1 MTQMTCRR
9 AVARRLLASAVIV
22 VLATACQTA
31 GPNAGQAEPSP
42 GADYL
47 PAEMLA
53 DSVGVNIHVAY
64 SDTAYGDLARLVRLL
79 QDLGVH
85 HVRDGVRVASPA
97 EDAAVVALR
106 NAGISLLLIS
116 GDPRHGNGTGSTQ
129 QALGWLRGSARGS
142 FDSIEGAN
150 EWDCSGSP
158 TWKEELRRYQL
169 MTEPAFRAA
178 FPTAALIAPSFCRAA
193 NQRSY
198 GSADGV
204 AATNAHF
211 YAAGKAP
218 ETTLGPVLA
227 DARLLNAESQVWV
240 TETGYHNSLIG
251 EHEQPGV
258 SERAAATY
266 IVRTLLGD
274 ANRGV
279 TRTYLYELLDEK
291 ADNRGDQMEQHFGL
305 VRNDG
310 TPKPAFWAV
319 RNLLQLLASRAP
331 SGSQGTSVNVESD
344 DGSMQHLIVSEPD
357 GRRIVFVWR
366 AASVWDLQEQRDLAP
381 RPSSARLTS
390 SRTARWQRLDVSK
403 QGAVPTDM
411 GTQRALEV
419 AVGGAPIAF
428 IATPTGD

>member
-1 MTQMTCRR
+1 MTSRR
-9 AVARRLLASAVIV
+9 SLARRLLAGGVLLL
-22 VLATACQTA
+22 LATACQTVE
-31 GPNAGQAEPSP
+31 PNAGQAEPSP

-47 PAEMLA
+47 SALELA

-64 SDTAYGDLARLVRLL
+64 SDTAYGDLPRLVRLL

-85 HVRDGVRVASPA
+85 HVRDGVRVDSLA

-106 NAGISLLLIS
+106 KAGISLLLIS

-129 QALGWLRGSARGS
+129 QALGWLRGPARGS

-158 TWKEELRRYQL
+158 TWKDELRSYQQT
-169 MTEPAFRAA
+169 TEPLFKAA
-178 FPTAALIAPSFCRAA
+178 FPTAVLIAPSFCRAA

-198 GSADGV
+198 GSANGV

-218 ETTLGPVLA
+218 ETTAGPVLA
-227 DARLLNAESQVWV
+227 DARLLKPETELWV
-240 TETGYHNSLIG
+240 TETGYHNSLVG
-251 EHEQPGV
+251 KHEQPGV
-258 SERAAATY
+258 SEQAAATY

-274 ANRGV
+274 AMRGV
-279 TRTYLYELLDEK
+279 TRTYPYELLDEK
-291 ADNRGDQMEQHFGL
+291 ADSAGDQMEQHFGL
-305 VRNDG
+305 VRHDG

-319 RNLLQLLASRAP
+319 RNLLQLLS
-331 SGSQGTSVNVESD
+331 SGVPAEAQGTTVDVQSD
-344 DGSMQHLIVSEPD
+344 DGSTRHLVVSEPD

-366 AASVWDLQEQRDLAP
+366 AASVWDLQAHRDLALH
-381 RPSSARLTS
+381 PSTARLTL
-390 SRTARWQRLDVSK
+390 SRAARWQRLDVTR
-403 QGAVPTDM
+403 QGAAPTDLGM
-411 GTQRALEV
+411 QRALSV
-419 AVGGAPIAF
+419 SVGGAPIAF